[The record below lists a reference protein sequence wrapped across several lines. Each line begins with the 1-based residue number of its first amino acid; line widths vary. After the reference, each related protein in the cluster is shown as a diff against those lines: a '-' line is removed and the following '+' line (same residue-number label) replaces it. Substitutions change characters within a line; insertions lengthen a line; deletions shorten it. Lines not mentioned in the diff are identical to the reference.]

1 MNFGPVQS
9 GIYWL
14 VVGSGA
20 VIGVPDRVNAAM
32 HDPTATN
39 LMLVFVSSG
48 VTALLALLKMEQF

>member
-14 VVGSGA
+14 VIGSGA
-20 VIGVPDRVNAAM
+20 IVGVPDRLNAAM
-32 HDPTATN
+32 HDPTAIN

-48 VTALLALLKMEQF
+48 VISLLALLKMERF